1 MVPRELLGT
10 AARCAA
16 TVGLVLALPALPAAA
31 STAPGVSLRELVGQ
45 RLVVAMEGTTPSAS
59 MLARVR
65 SGEVGGV
72 ILFGPNVRSPAQ
84 VRALTRV
91 LHRAARDGGVP
102 RLLIAVDQE
111 GGDFRRLRWAPP
123 GLAAAA
129 LGTRSP
135 AALERV
141 GAATGRALRAN
152 GIDVD
157 LAPVADVPSRPGS
170 FIATQERAFG
180 TVPAAVGARAAAFA
194 TGLQSA
200 GVAATAKHFPGLGR
214 ASRTTDVAAVTVR
227 ATRAQLDAD
236 LAPFRA
242 LVLAGVGLV
251 MISNATYTALGPEPA
266 VWSPA
271 TYRLL
276 RRDLGFAGVTVT
288 DALEAVAASERR
300 GVDDA
305 ALRAAVA
312 GADLLLLAGGE
323 RESAAVFDS
332 LLRAAREG
340 RLPRASLE
348 RSYGR
353 VLALKQVTGPA

>member
-1 MVPRELLGT
+1 M
-10 AARCAA
+10 
-16 TVGLVLALPALPAAA
+16 
-31 STAPGVSLRELVGQ
+31 
-45 RLVVAMEGTTPSAS
+45 
-59 MLARVR
+59 
-65 SGEVGGV
+65 
-72 ILFGPNVRSPAQ
+72 
-84 VRALTRV
+84 
-91 LHRAARDGGVP
+91 
-102 RLLIAVDQE
+102 
-111 GGDFRRLRWAPP
+111 
-123 GLAAAA
+123 
-129 LGTRSP
+129 
-135 AALERV
+135 
-141 GAATGRALRAN
+141 
-152 GIDVD
+152 
-157 LAPVADVPSRPGS
+157 
-170 FIATQERAFG
+170 
-180 TVPAAVGARAAAFA
+180 PAAVGARAAAFA
-194 TGLQSA
+194 TGVQSE

-214 ASRTTDVAAVTVR
+214 ASRTTDVAAVTIR

-236 LAPFRA
+236 LVPFRA

-300 GVDDA
+300 GVDDVV
-305 ALRAAVA
+305 LRAAVA

-353 VLALKQVTGPA
+353 VLALKQAHRASVILLRPRGRSGSSPLARASAHAKSCPGTTESRGERRRGSVSGTGSE